1 MRCASLDSFR
11 EKGAK
16 NKKKKVWEPLNFM
29 EKMGKKNHSRLFCH
43 LSTSKS
49 L

>member
-16 NKKKKVWEPLNFM
+16 NFSK
-29 EKMGKKNHSRLFCH
+29 
-43 LSTSKS
+43 KS
-49 L
+49 LGATEFYGKNE